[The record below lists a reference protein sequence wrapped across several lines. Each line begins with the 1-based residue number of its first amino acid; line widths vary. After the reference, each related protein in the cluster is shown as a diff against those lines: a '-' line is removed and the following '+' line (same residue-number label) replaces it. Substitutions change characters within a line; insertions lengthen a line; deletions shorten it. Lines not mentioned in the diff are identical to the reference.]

1 MKNWEIPL
9 ELDRLPPD
17 ILEIASEKGVR
28 YEDILITFHADKNAD
43 FCAAD
48 TYLIV
53 TEKSLLSVCGTRAL
67 EKRNGRHSYVA
78 ERLSGVFH
86 VDSID
91 EYLLDEIERF
101 RLTEHLSGASLL
113 MDTQEAPRL
122 LCAMSGFCKQSA
134 QLFVRY
140 VNRLKKEGSITVDE
154 EDLPKNHACPTCGMR
169 YPDKNR
175 HICPRCMKRGSLFG
189 RMLSFFFKYKG
200 YLIATLVSLLAMTL
214 LGTLTPYLSSGFFF
228 DEVLDAGGSF
238 YGQVA
243 FLLFLIVGTRLIT
256 AFFTMIN
263 NYVTSVIA
271 ARVVYDLKKVIFG
284 SIGRLSLG
292 FFTARQT
299 GGLMTQVNRDSN
311 TIYEFF
317 CDGVPY
323 FIVNIVQ
330 TVVLTVLLFI
340 INPLLAL
347 CSLCTVPVFFFIMQR
362 LYKNQSR
369 LHARCYSG
377 NSRLNSFL
385 ADVLSGIRVVKAF
398 SREQDEIGRFDE
410 RNRRVAESDQ
420 NLAVYNNY
428 VFPLASL
435 LLYAGN
441 IIAWALGGW
450 MVMKGIGGMT
460 YGSLLTFIAYI
471 NMIYAPLNFFVTMV
485 NRTADCSNAMQRL
498 FEIMDARP
506 EVSEKENPV
515 RIAKFRGD
523 VEFRD
528 VDFSYNKSRKVIDS
542 VSFSVKAGERLGIVG
557 HTGAGKS
564 TLANLLIRLYDTDSG
579 DILIDGHS
587 VRDLAFEDLYRNI
600 AIVSQETYLFVGTVL
615 DNIRYACP
623 DATAEEVITASKLA
637 GCHDFIMKMPDGYET
652 RIGFG
657 YKDLSGGERQR
668 VSIARAILRNPKIL
682 ILDEATAAMDTETE
696 RRIQEAIERLTV
708 GKTTIMIAH
717 RLSTL
722 READFLIV
730 IEDGRVVERGTQDE
744 LLAKEDGVYHKLY
757 SLQQEALKN
766 AGIAE

>member
-1 MKNWEIPL
+1 MKEKKIPL
-9 ELDRLPPD
+9 ELDRLSAD
-17 ILEIASEKGVR
+17 ILLLASEHGVM
-28 YEDILITFHADKNAD
+28 YEDILITFRADRNSQLAI
-43 FCAAD
+43 AD
-48 TYLIV
+48 TYFLL
-53 TEKSLLSVCGTRAL
+53 TEKKLLVISGTRAL
-67 EKRNGRHSYVA
+67 VRREGVHSYTQEQVSGVFYTDSILSYDISDI
-78 ERLSGVFH
+78 ENFKTEELLSGVK
-86 VDSID
+86 VVLNTKDAPVC
-91 EYLLDEIERF
+91 
-101 RLTEHLSGASLL
+101 LS
-113 MDTQEAPRL
+113 
-122 LCAMSGFCKQSA
+122 AMTGFCKTSA

-140 VNRLKKEGSITVDE
+140 ANRFLKDGQLVVDE
-154 EDLPKNHACPTCGMR
+154 DDLPGNHICRECGMR

-175 HICPRCMKRGSLFG
+175 KICPRCMKRGRLFL
-189 RMLSFFFKYKG
+189 RMMSFFMKYKG
-200 YLIATLVSLLAMTL
+200 YLALMLLSLFFITL

-228 DEVLDAGGSF
+228 DEVLDAEGSF
-238 YGQVA
+238 FGQVL
-243 FLLFLIVGTRLIT
+243 FLLALIIGTRLLSSG
-256 AFFTMIN
+256 FMMVN
-263 NYVTSVIA
+263 NYVTSAIA
-271 ARVVYDLKKVIFG
+271 ARVVYDLKKVIFEA
-284 SIGRLSLG
+284 IGRLSLG

-330 TVVLTVLLFI
+330 AIVLMILLFVI
-340 INPLLAL
+340 SPILAL
-347 CSLCTVPVFFFIMQR
+347 ASLSTIPIFFLIMR
-362 LYKNQSR
+362 WLYRNQSR

-377 NSRLNSFL
+377 NRRMNGFL

-410 RNRRVAESDQ
+410 RNSQVAKNDR

-428 VFPLASL
+428 AWPLSAFI
-435 LLYAGN
+435 LYAGN
-441 IIAWALGGW
+441 IIAWALGGY
-450 MVMKGIGGMT
+450 MVMYDIGGMT

-471 NMIYAPLNFFVTMV
+471 NMIYAPMYFFVTMV

-506 EVSEKENPV
+506 EVAESENPV
-515 RIAKFRGD
+515 RLGEVRGE

-528 VDFSYNKSRKVIDS
+528 VDFSYNKSRKIIDG
-542 VSFSVKAGERLGIVG
+542 VSFRVGAGEQLGIVG

-564 TLANLLIRLYDTDSG
+564 TLANLLIRLYDAESG
-579 DILIDGHS
+579 DVLIDGHS
-587 VRDLAFEDLYRNI
+587 VKDIAFADIYQNV

-615 DNIRYACP
+615 DNIRYARP
-623 DATAEEVITASKLA
+623 DATPEQVITAAKLA

-668 VSIARAILRNPKIL
+668 VSIARAILREPKIL

-696 RRIQEAIERLTV
+696 RQIQDAIERLTV

-722 READFLIV
+722 RDADRLIV
-730 IEDGRVVERGTQDE
+730 IENGRVAESGTQKE
-744 LLAKEDGVYHKLY
+744 LLAREGVYHKLY
-757 SLQQEALKN
+757 TLQEEALKN